1 MEADAFDV
9 AGFVE
14 ALLEFGEALDFAFRK
29 NEAMVGG
36 LPGDSFVFMQ
46 FEECGGIAEISLLA
60 LAAVLLDFAELAEV
74 LLELA
79 GEALAVEAEGG
90 EEAVGVH
97 DVECD
102 GGIFIGRVGGA
113 RENVG
118 FEQGSAVDAPGGV
131 GEFLDELG
139 FGGGGGLVF
148 VGELGAVELVGSG
161 VFGGQDGGAGGQA
174 VGERVLRRT
183 LFAGAGARA
192 GRVLRIRA
200 VDGGAVGFGV
210 TELDGCWR

>member
-46 FEECGGIAEISLLA
+46 FEECGGIAEVALFA
-60 LAAVLLDFAELAEV
+60 LAAVCLDFAELAEV

-90 EEAVGVH
+90 EEAVGVD
-97 DVECD
+97 DVEGD
-102 GGIFIGRVGGA
+102 GGFFIGRVGGA
-113 RENVG
+113 REK
-118 FEQGSAVDAPGGV
+118 SASS
-131 GEFLDELG
+131 
-139 FGGGGGLVF
+139 
-148 VGELGAVELVGSG
+148 SG
-161 VFGGQDGGAGGQA
+161 MRLMRQA
-174 VGERVLRRT
+174 VSASSWTSWDSVGV
-183 LFAGAGARA
+183 AGWYSSWNWPQW
-192 GRVLRIRA
+192 
-200 VDGGAVGFGV
+200 
-210 TELDGCWR
+210 CW